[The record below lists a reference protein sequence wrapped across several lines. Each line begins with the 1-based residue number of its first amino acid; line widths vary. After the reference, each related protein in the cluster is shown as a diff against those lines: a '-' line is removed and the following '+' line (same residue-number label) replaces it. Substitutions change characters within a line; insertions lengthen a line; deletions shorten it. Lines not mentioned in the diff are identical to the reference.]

1 MERCDGQLMMAAQR
15 GLSRLDARRSDHAG
29 RRITESGVAPVTSV
43 IKCSNKGLLHLFGLR
58 RYIRESTIRIDTM
71 QGVSYAMVT
80 NISRRPPGRPKG
92 FIPDEALDR
101 AVEMFWEHGYEG
113 VDVDRIARAVN
124 VTKPALY
131 REFGDKPTLLLRAV
145 ERYATY
151 GAPRMAAFQAE
162 PDIHKAVTG
171 FCEATVYTTTGDAR
185 SGCMLAA
192 AALGQSD
199 RVTEIRSWLGKSLTA
214 AADTFAKRFEQ
225 EMKAGRLTRTAS
237 AKVRARLLVDLLQ
250 GLQLRAKAGI
260 AREQLLQDARSYVP
274 LILCK

>member
-1 MERCDGQLMMAAQR
+1 
-15 GLSRLDARRSDHAG
+15 
-29 RRITESGVAPVTSV
+29 
-43 IKCSNKGLLHLFGLR
+43 
-58 RYIRESTIRIDTM
+58 
-71 QGVSYAMVT
+71 MVT
-80 NISRRPPGRPKG
+80 NIRRRPPGRPKG

-113 VDVDRIARAVN
+113 VDVDRIARAVH

-131 REFGDKPTLLLRAV
+131 REFGDKSTLLLRAV

-171 FCEATVYTTTGDAR
+171 FCEATVNTATGETCG
-185 SGCMLAA
+185 GCMMAA
-192 AALGQSD
+192 AALGESE
-199 RVTEIRSWLGKSLTA
+199 RVTEIRSYLAQRLTA
-214 AADTFAKRFEQ
+214 AADSFAKRFEK
-225 EMKAGRLTRTAS
+225 EMKAGRLMRTPS

-274 LILCK
+274 LILGK